1 MTRPS
6 ILRNGDQTRNK
17 NCEPVQEYF
26 QRTVQIQSPPSAH
39 SKPTNSSVQ
48 SSSATHTASSELTA
62 VKRTFSASPKE
73 GRHCVQSSAKPEKG
87 NPATANIFRCTTV
100 ESFNSVREALL
111 RTSSAIKDI
120 DDILEK
126 K

>member
-6 ILRNGDQTRNK
+6 ILRNGDQTKNK

-39 SKPTNSSVQ
+39 SKPTNSSVH
-48 SSSATHTASSELTA
+48 SSAATHSASSELTA
-62 VKRTFSASPKE
+62 VRRTFSAAPKA
-73 GRHCVQSSAKPEKG
+73 GRQCVQSSTKPDRS
-87 NPATANIFRCTTV
+87 NQVPANIVRCTTV